1 MGTEQGLGICLLVQ
15 RAAPVLWASPSG
27 CTIVDLAA
35 FSRDQPMT
43 LVPLRDIPRIVA
55 PGARL
60 LGLDVGSRTIG
71 VALSDATWTV
81 ATPVST
87 LTRRRLALDL
97 QAIAALTRELEA
109 EAFIVGLPVQMDGSE
124 GRRCQSV
131 RQFVR
136 DLTLA
141 VELPAA
147 LWDERLSTQAIE
159 RTLIAEAD
167 LSRKR
172 RKQVI
177 DRAAAAWILQGALD
191 ALRFAAASSR
201 E

>member
-1 MGTEQGLGICLLVQ
+1 MT
-15 RAAPVLWASPSG
+15 VL
-27 CTIVDLAA
+27 
-35 FSRDQPMT
+35 
-43 LVPLRDIPRIVA
+43 PLRDLPRNVA
-55 PGARL
+55 PNTRL

-71 VALSDATWTV
+71 MAISDATWTV

-87 LTRRRLALDL
+87 LARRRLASDL
-97 QAIAALTRELEA
+97 RAIATLTKELEA
-109 EAFIVGLPVQMDGSE
+109 GAFIVGLPVQMDGSE
-124 GRRCQSV
+124 GPRCQSV

-141 VELPAA
+141 IKLPAA
-147 LWDERLSTQAIE
+147 LWDERLSTQAVE

-172 RKQVI
+172 RRRVI

-191 ALRFAAASSR
+191 ALRFAAASRS